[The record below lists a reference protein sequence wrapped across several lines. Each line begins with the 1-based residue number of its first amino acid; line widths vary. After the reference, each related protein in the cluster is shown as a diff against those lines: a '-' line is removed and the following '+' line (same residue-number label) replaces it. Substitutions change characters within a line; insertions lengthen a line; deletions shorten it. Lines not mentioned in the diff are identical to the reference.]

1 MKPILENRM
10 IPINGKIHAP
20 SFFMIHLK
28 VSYVQKTIKKNYLYL
43 FEAFASDSHL
53 LRQRARHGN
62 RLFSYLASLGF
73 LLFAQPSTNKFGLA
87 FAHSSVWLTL
97 LLLSIWLSVDPMSD
111 KYPSL
116 SPYVYCANNPIKLVD
131 PNGEEIGDFYNLYGD
146 YIGTDGKNDG
156 KVYLVRDGASEI
168 YIKENHRN
176 KNIKY
181 TNANDNNISIAFET
195 TYEDI
200 QQALVVYKKEGK
212 NEEGGAFDN
221 EGKWHD
227 GKGYKDHVELPISVG
242 RTSIHRHPWDRG
254 NDYSKIYSTP
264 EKASE
269 GDLQSFTGFQ
279 QNIIVGK
286 RMGNFDAFQGS
297 TNRQPIMSFYG
308 NDGVQDTPRCS
319 ITIIAAEKIINHR
332 R

>member
-1 MKPILENRM
+1 MFRKQS
-10 IPINGKIHAP
+10 K
-20 SFFMIHLK
+20 
-28 VSYVQKTIKKNYLYL
+28 KTICTCLRPLRATHTFSAKERDTETGYSVTSLRSVSSSSLSQAQTSLAWHSLIRRFGSRYYS
-43 FEAFASDSHL
+43 SD
-53 LRQRARHGN
+53 
-62 RLFSYLASLGF
+62 
-73 LLFAQPSTNKFGLA
+73 
-87 FAHSSVWLTL
+87 
-97 LLLSIWLSVDPMSD
+97 LSIWLSVDPMSD